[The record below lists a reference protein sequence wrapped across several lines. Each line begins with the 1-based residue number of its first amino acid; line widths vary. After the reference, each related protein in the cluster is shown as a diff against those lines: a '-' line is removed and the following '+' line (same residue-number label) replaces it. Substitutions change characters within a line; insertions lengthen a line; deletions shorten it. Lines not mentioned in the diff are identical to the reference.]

1 MICVDAS
8 VAAKWFL
15 QEEWTDRARALLRET
30 LNTDEPIVAPP
41 LLPYEVTDILR
52 LRLRASAPLPL
63 EHALVFLDDFLSV
76 PIELRNPPGLH
87 RRALM
92 LADTYGLP
100 AAYDA
105 HYPPWRNSLAALSG
119 PMTAGCCVSWR
130 VGSRSCGQS
139 AITARRTEQTIDART
154 NS

>member
-15 QEEWTDRARALLRET
+15 QEEWADRARALLRDT
-30 LNTDEPIVAPP
+30 LNADEPIVAPP
-41 LLPYEVTDILR
+41 LLPYEVTNILR
-52 LRLRASAPLPL
+52 LRWRASAPIPL
-63 EHALVFLDDFLSV
+63 ERALVHLDDFLGV

-87 RRALM
+87 RHALV

-105 HYPPWRNSLAALSG
+105 HYLALAEHLDCLLWTDDHRLLRSLEGRLPFVRPISDYGAMA
-119 PMTAGCCVSWR
+119 
-130 VGSRSCGQS
+130 
-139 AITARRTEQTIDART
+139 
-154 NS
+154 

>member
-15 QEEWTDRARALLRET
+15 QEEWADRARSLLRET
-30 LNTDEPIVAPP
+30 LTADEPIVAPP
-41 LLPYEVTDILR
+41 LLPYEVTNILR

-63 EHALVFLDDFLSV
+63 EHALEFLDDFLSV

-105 HYPPWRNSLAALSG
+105 HYLALAEQL
-119 PMTAGCCVSWR
+119 GCTLWTDDRPLLRILEGRLPFVRPISDY
-130 VGSRSCGQS
+130 G
-139 AITARRTEQTIDART
+139 ATD
-154 NS
+154 